1 MKNEMYNDII
11 NMPHHQS
18 VKRPHMSMHD
28 RAAQFGSFAAL
39 TGHKESI
46 RETEIRNNVER
57 VENEYETIE
66 EDINRYEIN
75 EYEDI

>member
-1 MKNEMYNDII
+1 MKNEIYNDII
-11 NMPHHQS
+11 NMQHHQS

-46 RETEIRNNVER
+46 RETEIRNNIER
-57 VENEYETIE
+57 VENEYEKIE
-66 EDINRYEIN
+66 EEKFENEEI
-75 EYEDI
+75 